1 MLVNFLYVILAVSCA
16 ACLYLVIQAVMLGDS
31 GSAWLFGAFAFLL
44 GLFPANAIVK
54 LLEQRIP
61 FFNRMQRTEGRDP
74 TLKGTR
80 FVPHW
85 FLMTALV
92 VSGLLFLA
100 VVVLP
105 RLLK

>member
-61 FFNRMQRTEGRDP
+61 FFNRMQRTEGGDP
-74 TLKGTR
+74 TPRGTR

-85 FLMTALV
+85 FLITALV